1 MIEMRWRSRGFLA
14 ALLAFLAM
22 PALAQDTGEPALAI
36 PADLQ
41 PAVAAAEHTGRLL
54 QRLDRAAWIATD
66 EFMGDR
72 QARKLRKS
80 TRGWI
85 TEPTDTGTRVSF
97 FDASDPP
104 GRIYAVDVASSGVVG
119 NAEASADASFTEAQL
134 SLIRARQAAMQQ
146 AFLACS
152 RDYNSVVYRDG
163 DAIRVYLMPGTTK
176 QGVFPAGGHHLF
188 VYDASGRTLQS
199 QRDFTKSCI
208 DLQGTPPSGVLEKGD
223 RPVGMMVTHLLDPQ
237 PTEVHVFI
245 SLNSASPL
253 YVGTTENRYLWK
265 VEKGRISLVSD
276 GKEQAPEA
284 DSE

>member
-1 MIEMRWRSRGFLA
+1 MSGVQFVGRAFSAM
-14 ALLAFLAM
+14 LLACLSV
-22 PALAQDTGEPALAI
+22 PALAQDAGESTIPI
-36 PADLQ
+36 PAELQ
-41 PAVAAAEHTGRLL
+41 PAVAAAEQTGRLL

-66 EFMGDR
+66 EFMGDS

-97 FDASDPP
+97 FDANDPP
-104 GRIYAVDVASSGVVG
+104 NKVYAVDVESSGVIGAAGAAV
-119 NAEASADASFTEAQL
+119 DASFADGQL

-146 AFLACS
+146 AFLTCS

-188 VYDASGRTLQS
+188 VYDAAGRTLLS
-199 QRDFTKSCI
+199 QRDFTKGCI
-208 DLQGTPPSGVLEKGD
+208 DLQGAPPSGALEKGD
-223 RPVGMMVTHLLDPQ
+223 RLVGMMVTHLLDPQ
-237 PTEVHVFI
+237 PTEIHVFI
-245 SLNSASPL
+245 SLNTDSPL

-265 VEKGRISLVSD
+265 VSRGRISLVSD
-276 GKEQAPEA
+276 GKERDPGT